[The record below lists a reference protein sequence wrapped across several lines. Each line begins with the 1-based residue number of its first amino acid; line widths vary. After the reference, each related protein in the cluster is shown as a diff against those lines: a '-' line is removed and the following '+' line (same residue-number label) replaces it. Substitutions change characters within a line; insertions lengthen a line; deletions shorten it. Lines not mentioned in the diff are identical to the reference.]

1 MNDPTSRHRFVKHNC
16 PFECHQLLAVLS
28 KVGKLQ
34 HNGIL
39 GHFRVGMHTKGF
51 SPLGDLDYIEEIWTS
66 DNVTL

>member
-1 MNDPTSRHRFVKHNC
+1 MKHNC

-39 GHFRVGMHTKGF
+39 GHFRVGMHTNGF
-51 SPLGDLDYIEEIWTS
+51 SQNTEE
-66 DNVTL
+66 NVINKAA

>member
-1 MNDPTSRHRFVKHNC
+1 MKHNC

>member
-1 MNDPTSRHRFVKHNC
+1 VKHNC

-39 GHFRVGMHTKGF
+39 GHFSVGNTNGF
-51 SPLGDLDYIEEIWTS
+51 SPEE
-66 DNVTL
+66 NVINNAA